1 MNAIATVM
9 RSAGLALLLGLGA
22 TSALAQSPAAFIDEA
37 SAKGMADI
45 EASRQAHQQ
54 TSSRAVKEY
63 TIQVINDRTTANQHL
78 ARIARQLDLPV
89 APREQVMSQAKT
101 LIPAVAEGEDF
112 DRAYAANQIR
122 STEQAIRQIRQ
133 QAEASDLPQLKAFAE
148 ETLPKLENHLQL
160 AKALQAGR
168 LPGYLEG

>member
-9 RSAGLALLLGLGA
+9 RSAGLALLLGLCA
-22 TSALAQSPAAFIDEA
+22 NSALAQSPVAFIDDA
-37 SAKGMADI
+37 SAQGMADI

-78 ARIARQLDLPV
+78 ARIAKQLDLPI
-89 APREQVMSQAKT
+89 APREQLMDQARR
-101 LIPAVAEGEDF
+101 LIPAVAEGEDV
-112 DRAYAANQIR
+112 DRAYATNQIK

-133 QAEASDLPQLKAFAE
+133 QAQASELPEFKAFAE
-148 ETLPKLENHLQL
+148 ETLPKLKNHLQM

-168 LPGYLEG
+168 LSDHLEG